1 MTDLRASEFN
11 IWAKTNWS
19 IVSPGLRNPIANV
32 DRRVR
37 QRGDIGIEVGP
48 VVVWRLL
55 VQQVRRGV
63 RQNCSRRCHSRRN
76 SG

>member
-1 MTDLRASEFN
+1 MTDLRAGEFN
-11 IWAKTNWS
+11 IRAKTNWS
-19 IVSPGLRNPIANV
+19 IVSPSLRDPIADV

-37 QRGDIGIEVGP
+37 QRGDVGIEVGP
-48 VVVWRLL
+48 VVVRRLP

-63 RQNCSRRCHSRRN
+63 RQNRSRRCHSRRN